1 MTKLELFRLGWRL
14 RNALQ
19 DTYIHLLKLKTA
31 IESLDD
37 VMEDSVEEDQVDNAF
52 GSKTDLSQVWFNRSF
67 KMAFYKLTLRI

>member
-1 MTKLELFRLGWRL
+1 MTKLELFNLSWRL

-37 VMEDSVEEDQVDNAF
+37 VMEGSVEEDQVDNAF
-52 GSKTDLSQVWFNRSF
+52 RSKTDLPQVWFN
-67 KMAFYKLTLRI
+67 